1 METKILSEIGLT
13 QGEIKV
19 YLGLLRTGSTS
30 TGPLAKESGVSRSK
44 LYIIVDKL
52 EKKGFASHF
61 EKNGVKYFQA
71 VEPEKIN
78 DYLSQKEEDLKKL
91 GRDFNAFLPKL
102 NEFYGKTKEQQ
113 NVAIYQGIKGL
124 KVAHEHVY
132 LKVGK
137 GEEYLYLGIPAYQPS
152 EHHRYWQKDHLR
164 RAKVGIKTRMLFNR
178 DADIKTLKN
187 RMSYGLAD
195 ARYMPTDVITPAY
208 FLIYKDTVM
217 VGIASSQPIA
227 IEIISPE
234 IADSFRSYFEAFWK
248 ESKKIRK

>member
-1 METKILSEIGLT
+1 MDTKILSEIGLT

-19 YLGLLRTGSTS
+19 YLGLLSLGSTS
-30 TGPLAKESGVSRSK
+30 TGALANESGVSRSK
-44 LYIIVDKL
+44 LYSIVDKL
-52 EKKGFASHF
+52 EKKGLASHF

-78 DYLSQKEEDLKKL
+78 DYLRQKEDDLKKL
-91 GRDFNAFLPKL
+91 ENSFQAFLPKL
-102 NEFYGKTKEQQ
+102 NEYYGKTKIQQ
-113 NVAIYQGIKGL
+113 KVAIYQGLKGL

-137 GEEYLYLGIPAYQPS
+137 GEEYLYLGVPAYQPA
-152 EHHRYWQKDHLR
+152 EHHRYWQKDHQR
-164 RAKVGIKTRMLFNR
+164 RVKLGIKTRMLFNQ

-187 RMSYGLAD
+187 RNSYGLAD
-195 ARYMPTDVITPAY
+195 ARYMPTDIITPAY

-227 IEIISPE
+227 IEIISQE